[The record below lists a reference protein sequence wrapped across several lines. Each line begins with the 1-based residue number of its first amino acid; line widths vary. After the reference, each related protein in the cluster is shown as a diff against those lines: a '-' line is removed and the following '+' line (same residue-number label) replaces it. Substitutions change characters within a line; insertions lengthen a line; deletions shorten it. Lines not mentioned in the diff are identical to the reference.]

1 MPIKY
6 AVGAARAT
14 SSYLAACMGAAM
26 SLTPSLAIAADEET
40 PADIVAAQIRSQGYQ
55 CDDAKKAEQDSK
67 ASKPDEAVWILDC
80 GNASY
85 RVRLIPDMAAEVE
98 TMD

>member
-6 AVGAARAT
+6 A
-14 SSYLAACMGAAM
+14 SLAAQAGPVIFAACIAAAVP
-26 SLTPSLAIAADEET
+26 LIPSLAVAADDEN

-55 CDDAKKAEQDSK
+55 CDDAKTAERDVE